1 MRISTKGRHAVMAM
15 VDLARNGQNG
25 PVSLAEVAQR
35 QEISLSYL
43 EQLVARL
50 KSAGLVKSI
59 RGPGGGYRLADSPD
73 NISAYQ
79 VVRAVDDPSSR
90 VRIED
95 PATVKD
101 RQLTDLLWQ
110 SISDEVNAYLK
121 TITLEDVAN
130 CTLWQSEANKL
141 GEVPEE
147 TPEEA
152 PMITFPDLTNKTWGQ
167 SY

>member
-59 RGPGGGYRLADSPD
+59 RGPGGGYRLAEPSE

-79 VVRAVDDPSSR
+79 IVRAVDDTSSR
-90 VRIED
+90 VYVED
-95 PATVKD
+95 PSNVRD

-121 TITLEDVAN
+121 TITLEDVAT
-130 CTLWQSEANKL
+130 CTLCQSDANKL
-141 GEVPEE
+141 GDL
-147 TPEEA
+147 TDEA
-152 PMITFPDLTNKTWGQ
+152 PVIQLPDHTSESL
-167 SY
+167 SHAV

>member
-35 QEISLSYL
+35 QDISLSYL

-59 RGPGGGYRLADSPD
+59 RGPGGGYRLAESSDS
-73 NISAYQ
+73 ITAYQ
-79 VVRAVDDPSSR
+79 IVRAVDDSSSR
-90 VRIED
+90 VQIDD
-95 PATVKD
+95 PSNVKD
-101 RQLTDLLWQ
+101 RHLTDLLWQ

-130 CTLWQSEANKL
+130 CTLCPSEASKL
-141 GEVPEE
+141 DEL
-147 TPEEA
+147 PEEA
-152 PMITFPDLTNKTWGQ
+152 PVINLPDLSGESLTHAV
-167 SY
+167 